1 MTNEKK
7 ILLLV
12 LMILAAASVSAV
24 IYLESLKPDNLEE
37 FTDRNQEAADMI
49 ESFCETSYDGSRM
62 TADIK
67 GNSITYMYKY
77 DEDIEKDIEEQLENQ
92 FDVYADSM
100 SEAYDRVIESLEKQS
115 GFDDISIILVFADN
129 EGNEMY
135 KKVFGGK

>member
-1 MTNEKK
+1 MTNGKK

-12 LMILAAASVSAV
+12 LLILATASVSAV

-37 FTDRNQEAADMI
+37 FTDRNKEAADMI

-67 GNSITYMYKY
+67 ENNITYMYKY
-77 DEDIEKDIEEQLENQ
+77 DEDIDENIEEQLKDQ
-92 FDVYADSM
+92 FDIYADSM
-100 SEAYDRVIESLEKQS
+100 SEAYGRVIESLEKQS
-115 GFDDISIILVFADN
+115 GFDDISIELIFADD

-135 KKVFGGK
+135 KKVFGV